1 MNRSTKSAQLA
12 AATEKDP
19 RWQSLIARDPLADG
33 KFYYLVKTTGVYC
46 RPSCAARR
54 ARPENVQFHAT
65 RADAERAGFRPC
77 HRCKPQSLSLLE
89 QHTQTVAAICRLI
102 EHADQLP
109 PLAELA
115 RHAALSQHH
124 FHRVFKSI
132 TGLTPKGYAAAR
144 RAACMRD
151 KLGQS
156 GTITEAIY
164 GAGYP
169 SSARFYEQSDRLL
182 GMTPTKFRAGGR
194 DMEICFAI
202 GQCSLGSILVASSTR
217 GVCAILLGD
226 DPEALARDL
235 QDKFPK
241 ANFVGGDGEFEHVV
255 SRVVGFVDA
264 PDGGIDLP
272 LDIRGTAFQQR
283 VWQAL
288 CKIPLGSKA
297 TYTEIARRIGAPKA
311 VRAVAGA
318 CAVNI
323 LAVAIPC
330 HRVVRT
336 DGSVSG
342 YRWGVHRKR
351 ALLNKETLLRLRSK
365 KANEKWPRNETGE
378 DEHPLAMVYRRPAM
392 ISRIS
397 GSPAPG

>member
-1 MNRSTKSAQLA
+1 MQTCSRTTINRSTRSAQLA
-12 AATEKDP
+12 AATENDP
-19 RWQSLIARDPLADG
+19 RWQRLIARDPLADG
-33 KFYYLVKTTGVYC
+33 KFYYSVKTTGVYC

-54 ARPENVQFHAT
+54 ARPENVQFHTT

-77 HRCKPQSLSLLE
+77 NRCKPQSLSLLE
-89 QHTQTVAAICRLI
+89 QYTQMVATICRLI
-102 EHADQLP
+102 EHAEQPP

-124 FHRVFKSI
+124 FHRIFKSI
-132 TGLTPKGYAAAR
+132 TGLTPKGYAAAH
-144 RAACMRD
+144 RAARMRD

-156 GTITEAIY
+156 RTVTEAIY

-182 GMTPTKFRAGGR
+182 GMTPMTFRAGGT
-194 DMEICFAI
+194 DMEIRFAI
-202 GQCSLGSILVASSTR
+202 GQCSFGSILVASSKR

-241 ANFVGGDGEFEHVV
+241 AKFVGGDGEFEHVV

-264 PDGGIDLP
+264 PNGGIDLP
-272 LDIRGTAFQQR
+272 LDIRGTAFQRR

-288 CKIPLGSKA
+288 CKIPSGSTA
-297 TYTEIARRIGAPKA
+297 TYTEIARCIGAPKA
-311 VRAVAGA
+311 VRAVARA
-318 CAVNI
+318 CAANT

-330 HRVVRT
+330 HRVIRT
-336 DGSVSG
+336 DGCVSG
-342 YRWGVHRKR
+342 YRWGVERKR
-351 ALLNKETLLRLRSK
+351 ELLNKEALLRLRSTK
-365 KANEKWPRNETGE
+365 K
-378 DEHPLAMVYRRPAM
+378 
-392 ISRIS
+392 
-397 GSPAPG
+397 